1 MNLLVPFGKLYG
13 LVMDIRNRLFDRG
26 IFKSADL
33 GARTIS
39 VGNLTTGGT
48 GKTPLVALIAEILI
62 ENNENVCILT
72 RGYGRMNPKTRVL
85 VCDGEKV
92 LVDPIEG
99 GDEPVELAYKL
110 NGKAVIVAD
119 ADRVAAAKWA
129 RKRFGVT
136 VFILD
141 DGFQHR
147 RAKRDL
153 DIVCVDAT
161 NPCGNGHILPAGSL
175 RESFRCIERAGAVVI
190 TRADQSTSLDALQ
203 QKLEGRNTR
212 ASIFRARTELLSLT
226 RLSEHGS
233 VANYVCGKDRR
244 KYFAFSG
251 IGNPENF
258 FATLRNNDF
267 ELTGVSSFPDHH
279 RYIQRDIDRVE
290 SEAKKQNADAL
301 LTTPKDAVKLTEL
314 KFELPCCVVNTNI
327 VINDPEAFRRL
338 LISS

>member
-13 LVMDIRNRLFDRG
+13 LAMDVRNRLYDRG
-26 IFKSADL
+26 ILKSHDL

-48 GKTPLVALIAEILI
+48 GKTPLVALIAEILL
-62 ENNENVCILT
+62 ENNEKVCVLT
-72 RGYGRMNPKTRVL
+72 RGYGRMNPKARVL
-85 VCDGEKV
+85 VCDGENV
-92 LVDPIEG
+92 LVDAIEG
-99 GDEPVELAYKL
+99 GDEPVELGYKL
-110 NGKAVIVAD
+110 NGKVIIVAD

-129 RKRFGVT
+129 RERFEVT

-161 NPCGNGHILPAGSL
+161 NLCGNGHILPAGSL
-175 RESFRCIERAGAVVI
+175 RESFRCIERADAVVI
-190 TRADQSTSLDALQ
+190 TRTDQSTNLDALQ
-203 QKLEGRNTR
+203 QKLEERNTR
-212 ASIFRARTELLSLT
+212 ASIFRARTELIGLT
-226 RLSEHGS
+226 RLTEHGS
-233 VANYVCGKDRR
+233 VANYVYGKDKW